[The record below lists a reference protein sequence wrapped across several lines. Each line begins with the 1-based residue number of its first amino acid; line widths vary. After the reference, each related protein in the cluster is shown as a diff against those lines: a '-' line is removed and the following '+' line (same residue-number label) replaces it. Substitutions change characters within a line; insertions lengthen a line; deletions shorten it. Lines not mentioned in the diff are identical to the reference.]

1 MVRSKT
7 AFVVY
12 GVHKDGLK
20 DPDGNLFIDYD
31 LIARSKEALRAQ
43 DIELVEEDGQTKFR
57 TKGDA
62 NEIHDEMLVTK
73 AQVIGTPVFCVPY
86 IGYAV
91 NYIQRPPGLYTA
103 ISVGA
108 VMLLL
113 LLLPDL
119 IFGEEPKKKAQED
132 PAAEGEKNNDP
143 VDARLEE

>member
-1 MVRSKT
+1 MICS
-7 AFVVY
+7 
-12 GVHKDGLK
+12 
-20 DPDGNLFIDYD
+20 
-31 LIARSKEALRAQ
+31 
-43 DIELVEEDGQTKFR
+43 
-57 TKGDA
+57 
-62 NEIHDEMLVTK
+62 
-73 AQVIGTPVFCVPY
+73 QVIGTPVFCVPY

-132 PAAEGEKNNDP
+132 PAAEEEKNNDP